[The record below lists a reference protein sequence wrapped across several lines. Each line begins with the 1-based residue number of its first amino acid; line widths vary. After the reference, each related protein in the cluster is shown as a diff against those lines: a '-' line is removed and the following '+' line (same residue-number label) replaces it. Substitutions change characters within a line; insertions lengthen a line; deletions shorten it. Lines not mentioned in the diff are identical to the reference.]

1 MSAARNG
8 GFGPGKGKRSV
19 EKAKDTKGT
28 IKRLWKYIEQNKV
41 RLIIV
46 FILVIISSVASI
58 LSTSILKP
66 IIDDYIIPKDWNGL
80 LIMIGVMIALAI
92 INSLITLIQNRI
104 MVKMAQIT
112 VRELR
117 KDVFN
122 KLVKLPIKFYD
133 THSHGELMSRITNDL
148 QNVTDVLS
156 GSIVDIFSG
165 IITFVGVTIAM
176 LVVSPA
182 LTVLNLLAIPVI
194 VFITSK
200 VSKINRKQFM
210 AQQEELGKING
221 FIEERISGQYVVKA
235 FEMEEKS
242 VNEFVEINDSY
253 RKVGIKA
260 EAFAGLVMPLARNLN
275 GITYAITV
283 IIAGILG
290 VRGKI
295 SIGDFTTF
303 TKFAR
308 HFGQP
313 INQIANQFSSIQLG
327 LASAERCFEII
338 DEKEEMEDDSNKVK
352 LDKVDGNVKLDGVY
366 FSYEE
371 GKPILKNINIDAK
384 KGEVIALVGPT
395 GAGKTTIVNLL
406 TRFYDVNKGKITIDG
421 NDIKDIDRKSLREAI
436 GMVLQD
442 TVLFAESVKDNILY
456 GKLDATDEE
465 VKLAAQRANA
475 DEFINHLHDGY
486 DTKLNEDGS
495 NLSIGQKQLLN
506 IARVFINQPKILIL
520 DEATSNVDTRT
531 EYLINNSMK
540 ELMKNKTSIVI
551 AHRLSTIV
559 NSDKIIVIKRGEII
573 EEGTHK
579 ELLKNKGYY
588 YELYNSQFDL
598 NDEE

>member
-531 EYLINNSMK
+531 EVKIQQAML
-540 ELMKNKTSIVI
+540 ELMKGRTSFVI
-551 AHRLSTIV
+551 AHRLSTIR
-559 NSDKIIVIKRGEII
+559 NADKIIVIDNGEAV
-573 EEGTHK
+573 ESGTHK
-579 ELLKNKGYY
+579 ELMEKEGRYY
-588 YELYNSQFDL
+588 RLYTGLQD
-598 NDEE
+598 

>member
-1 MSAARNG
+1 MNAARNG

-104 MVKMAQIT
+104 MVKMAQST

-531 EYLINNSMK
+531 EVKIQQAML
-540 ELMKNKTSIVI
+540 ELMKGRTSFVI
-551 AHRLSTIV
+551 AHRLSTIR
-559 NSDKIIVIKRGEII
+559 NADKIIVIDNGEAV
-573 EEGTHK
+573 ESGTHK
-579 ELLKNKGYY
+579 ELMEKEGRYY
-588 YELYNSQFDL
+588 RLYTGLQD
-598 NDEE
+598 

>member
-1 MSAARNG
+1 MNAARNG

-283 IIAGILG
+283 IIEGILG

-531 EYLINNSMK
+531 EVKIQQAML
-540 ELMKNKTSIVI
+540 ELMKGRTSFVI
-551 AHRLSTIV
+551 AHRLSTIR
-559 NSDKIIVIKRGEII
+559 NADKIIVIDNGEAV
-573 EEGTHK
+573 ESGTHK
-579 ELLKNKGYY
+579 ELMEKEGRYY
-588 YELYNSQFDL
+588 RLYTGLQD
-598 NDEE
+598 

>member
-1 MSAARNG
+1 MSAARNR
-8 GFGPGKGKRSV
+8 GFGPSKGKRSV

-442 TVLFAESVKDNILY
+442 TVLFAESVKYNILY

-531 EYLINNSMK
+531 EVKIQQAML
-540 ELMKNKTSIVI
+540 ELMKGRTSFVI
-551 AHRLSTIV
+551 AHRLSTIR
-559 NSDKIIVIKRGEII
+559 NADKILVIDNGEIV
-573 EEGTHK
+573 EFGTHK
-579 ELLKNKGYY
+579 ELMEKEGRYY
-588 YELYNSQFDL
+588 KLYTGLQD
-598 NDEE
+598 

>member
-1 MSAARNG
+1 MNAARNG
-8 GFGPGKGKRSV
+8 GVGPGKGKRSV

-46 FILVIISSVASI
+46 FILVIISSAASI

-165 IITFVGVTIAM
+165 IIIFVGVTIAM

-531 EYLINNSMK
+531 EVKIQQAML
-540 ELMKNKTSIVI
+540 ELMKGRTSFVI
-551 AHRLSTIV
+551 AHRLSTIR
-559 NSDKIIVIKRGEII
+559 NADKIIVIDNGEAV
-573 EEGTHK
+573 ESGTHK
-579 ELLKNKGYY
+579 ELMEKEGRYY
-588 YELYNSQFDL
+588 RLYTGLQD
-598 NDEE
+598 

>member
-1 MSAARNG
+1 MNAARNG

-46 FILVIISSVASI
+46 FILVIISSAASI

-165 IITFVGVTIAM
+165 IIIFVGVTIAM

-531 EYLINNSMK
+531 EVKIQQAML
-540 ELMKNKTSIVI
+540 ELMKGRTSFVI
-551 AHRLSTIV
+551 AHRLSTIR
-559 NSDKIIVIKRGEII
+559 NADKIIVIDNGEAV
-573 EEGTHK
+573 ESGTHK
-579 ELLKNKGYY
+579 ELMEKEGRYY
-588 YELYNSQFDL
+588 RLYTGLQD
-598 NDEE
+598 

>member
-1 MSAARNG
+1 MNAARNG

-338 DEKEEMEDDSNKVK
+338 DEKEEMDDDSNKVK

-531 EYLINNSMK
+531 EVKIQQAML
-540 ELMKNKTSIVI
+540 ELMKGRTSFVI
-551 AHRLSTIV
+551 AHRLSTIR
-559 NSDKIIVIKRGEII
+559 NADKIIVIDNGEAV
-573 EEGTHK
+573 ESGTHK
-579 ELLKNKGYY
+579 ELMEKEGRYY
-588 YELYNSQFDL
+588 RLYTGLQD
-598 NDEE
+598 

>member
-1 MSAARNG
+1 MNAARNG

-338 DEKEEMEDDSNKVK
+338 DEK

-531 EYLINNSMK
+531 EVKIQQAML
-540 ELMKNKTSIVI
+540 ELMKGRTSFVI
-551 AHRLSTIV
+551 AHRLSTIR
-559 NSDKIIVIKRGEII
+559 NADKIIVIDNGEAV
-573 EEGTHK
+573 ESGTHK
-579 ELLKNKGYY
+579 ELMEKEGRYY
-588 YELYNSQFDL
+588 RLYTGLQD
-598 NDEE
+598 

>member
-1 MSAARNG
+1 MNAARNG

-290 VRGKI
+290 VREKI

-531 EYLINNSMK
+531 EVKIQQAML
-540 ELMKNKTSIVI
+540 ELMKGRTSFVI
-551 AHRLSTIV
+551 AHRLSTIR
-559 NSDKIIVIKRGEII
+559 NADKIIVIDNGEAV
-573 EEGTHK
+573 ESGTHK
-579 ELLKNKGYY
+579 ELMEKEGRYY
-588 YELYNSQFDL
+588 RLYTGLQD
-598 NDEE
+598 

>member
-1 MSAARNG
+1 MNAARNG

-46 FILVIISSVASI
+46 FMLVIISSAASI

-531 EYLINNSMK
+531 EVKIQQAML
-540 ELMKNKTSIVI
+540 ELMKGRTSFVI
-551 AHRLSTIV
+551 AHRLSTIR
-559 NSDKIIVIKRGEII
+559 NADKIIVIDNGEAV
-573 EEGTHK
+573 ESGTHK
-579 ELLKNKGYY
+579 ELMEKEGRYY
-588 YELYNSQFDL
+588 RLYTGLQD
-598 NDEE
+598 

>member
-1 MSAARNG
+1 MNAARNG

-275 GITYAITV
+275 GITYAVTV

-442 TVLFAESVKDNILY
+442 TVLFAESVKYNILY

-531 EYLINNSMK
+531 EVKIQQAML
-540 ELMKNKTSIVI
+540 ELMKGRTSFVI
-551 AHRLSTIV
+551 AHRLSTIR
-559 NSDKIIVIKRGEII
+559 NADKIIVIDNGEVV
-573 EEGTHK
+573 EFGTHK
-579 ELLKNKGYY
+579 ELMEKEGRYY
-588 YELYNSQFDL
+588 RLYTGLQD
-598 NDEE
+598 

>member
-1 MSAARNG
+1 MNAARNG

-28 IKRLWKYIEQNKV
+28 IKRLWKYIEQNKI

-531 EYLINNSMK
+531 EVKIQQAML
-540 ELMKNKTSIVI
+540 ELMKGRTSFVI
-551 AHRLSTIV
+551 AHRLSTIR
-559 NSDKIIVIKRGEII
+559 NADKIIVIDNGEAV
-573 EEGTHK
+573 ESGTHK
-579 ELLKNKGYY
+579 ELMEKEGRYY
-588 YELYNSQFDL
+588 RLYTGLQD
-598 NDEE
+598 

>member
-1 MSAARNG
+1 MNAARNG

-46 FILVIISSVASI
+46 FILVIISSAASI

-531 EYLINNSMK
+531 EVKIQQAML
-540 ELMKNKTSIVI
+540 ELMKGRTSFVI
-551 AHRLSTIV
+551 AHRLSTIR
-559 NSDKIIVIKRGEII
+559 NADKIIVIDNGEAV
-573 EEGTHK
+573 ESGTHK
-579 ELLKNKGYY
+579 ELMEKEGRYY
-588 YELYNSQFDL
+588 RLYTGLQD
-598 NDEE
+598 

>member
-1 MSAARNG
+1 MNAARNG

-531 EYLINNSMK
+531 EVKIQQAML
-540 ELMKNKTSIVI
+540 ELMKGRTSFVI
-551 AHRLSTIV
+551 AHRLSTIR
-559 NSDKIIVIKRGEII
+559 NADKIIVIDNGEAV
-573 EEGTHK
+573 ESGTHK
-579 ELLKNKGYY
+579 ELMEKEGRYY
-588 YELYNSQFDL
+588 RLYTGLQD
-598 NDEE
+598 

>member
-1 MSAARNG
+1 MNAARNG

-520 DEATSNVDTRT
+520 DEATRNVDTRT
-531 EYLINNSMK
+531 EVKIQQAML
-540 ELMKNKTSIVI
+540 ELMKGRTSFVI
-551 AHRLSTIV
+551 AHRLSTIR
-559 NSDKIIVIKRGEII
+559 NADKIIVIDNGEAV
-573 EEGTHK
+573 ESGTHK
-579 ELLKNKGYY
+579 ELMEKEGRYY
-588 YELYNSQFDL
+588 RLYTGLQD
-598 NDEE
+598 